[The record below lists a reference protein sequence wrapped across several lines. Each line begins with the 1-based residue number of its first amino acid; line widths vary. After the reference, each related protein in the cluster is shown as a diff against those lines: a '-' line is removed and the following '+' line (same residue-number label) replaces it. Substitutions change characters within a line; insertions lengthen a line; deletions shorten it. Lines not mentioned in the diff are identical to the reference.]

1 MAEDNLKPKISRKYI
16 YIAFPIIMVA
26 MVGYIFIKK
35 GGDLGQ
41 ADKDKEAAAKVE
53 QSRISKMSA
62 RVDNPEAKAQEA
74 LDDAKKNAPK
84 QDLPPPPSDLD
95 MARINKASDH
105 ISAAKLEEAK
115 VMIDSIN
122 HKNAIE
128 SNQTGQSS
136 GVFGNAAPVKPSF
149 VAYSSSSSNTGLYG
163 TAKKVVVGDQP
174 DADSGTTVI
183 GGNQKQGND
192 KSTTDSLGQYSLNK
206 TDKNKPFIADN
217 NDKVVDESI
226 TTATRISGKY
236 WLAPGVV
243 IRAVLLGAVDTQVAG
258 QVTARTTEPIYDS
271 RYGHYLVLPVG
282 STLIGNYDS
291 SISPGQVNIM
301 MAFSSLV
308 TPSGG
313 VVKLNGMRAGDALG
327 RIGVA
332 GELHTH
338 FWERMG
344 VATLMALEA
353 VGVNNLSNS
362 QTTVSAANGTTS
374 TTNNNSEGA
383 KIIGDAAKQE
393 IALRSNVK
401 PNITLQEGQQ
411 ISIITTGSIEIPPV
425 ANLR

>member
-16 YIAFPIIMVA
+16 LIVFPIIMVA

-53 QSRISKMSA
+53 ESRLSKMNA
-62 RVDNPEAKAQEA
+62 RVDNPEAKSQEA

-84 QDLPPPPSDLD
+84 QDLPPPPSDLNI
-95 MARINKASDH
+95 ANINKASDH

-115 VMIDSIN
+115 VMIDSLE
-122 HKNAIE
+122 KNKEKKQAG
-128 SNQTGQSS
+128 S
-136 GVFGNAAPVKPSF
+136 VFGDSEPVKPSF
-149 VAYSSSSSNTGLYG
+149 VAYSSASTNNGLYG

-174 DADSGTTVI
+174 DADSNTTVI

-192 KSTTDSLGQYSLNK
+192 KSTTDSIGQYLPNK

-236 WLAPGVV
+236 WLAPGVI

-271 RYGHYLVLPVG
+271 RYGHYLVIPVG

-291 SISPGQVNIM
+291 SVAAGQVNIM

-308 TPSGG
+308 TPAGG
-313 VVKLNGMRAGDALG
+313 VVKLSGMRAGDALG

-344 VATLMALEA
+344 IATLMALES

-393 IALRSNVK
+393 ITLRSNIK
-401 PNITLQEGQQ
+401 PNITLHEGQQ